1 MQTRDNPLVR
11 FSAFW
16 WGLGVFFLFAIVLT
30 VILLCNK
37 PTASSL
43 EEIAAAKR
51 YAVRAE
57 IDAAQDANFA
67 VKEVEPGKSAQVSP
81 EVVFPLVGSRL
92 ATTKPAAVEKPDQV
106 VPGSPT
112 ALKAA
117 AVAPAPAAPVSVA
130 TPPVSAATAP
140 VTAPAAP
147 ITPAPAV
154 PALPEAP
161 VTPTPAPA
169 APVAPAPQ
177 PAPAPPAP

>member
-16 WGLGVFFLFAIVLT
+16 WGLGVFFLFAIVLA
-30 VILLCNK
+30 VILLANK

-57 IDAAQDANFA
+57 IEAVQDANFA
-67 VKEVEPGKSAQVSP
+67 IKEIEPGKTVQVAP

-92 ATTKPAAVEKPDQV
+92 AATKPAAVEKPDQV

-112 ALKAA
+112 ALKSAA
-117 AVAPAPAAPVSVA
+117 APPAVAVPAAAPITPAVPATPANPPPAAPATPETPAAPIPATPAPAPAAPASQPA
-130 TPPVSAATAP
+130 SA
-140 VTAPAAP
+140 
-147 ITPAPAV
+147 
-154 PALPEAP
+154 
-161 VTPTPAPA
+161 
-169 APVAPAPQ
+169 APAP
-177 PAPAPPAP
+177 